1 MNGHCDVIG
10 GAIVTT
16 TEKLSKEIQF
26 LLNGMD
32 TNASPFDSWLVL
44 SGIKTLPVRMDRH
57 AESSMKIARY
67 LDEHPRV
74 KEVFYPGLPS
84 HPGHEIAKKKQMDAV
99 EWFHLKSRGKSRNSL
114 GNWKYSMVKSL
125 GRADSLVEHAATM
138 SHASMNGEA
147 RIKAGITDDLIRLS
161 IGLEDVEDL
170 IGDLEKALG

>member
-1 MNGHCDVIG
+1 MKYLTVCDNTFSTPPYFLRPIEYGIDLVLHSTTKYMNGHCDVIG

-114 GNWKYSMVKSL
+114 GNWKYS
-125 GRADSLVEHAATM
+125 
-138 SHASMNGEA
+138 
-147 RIKAGITDDLIRLS
+147 IW
-161 IGLEDVEDL
+161 
-170 IGDLEKALG
+170 

>member
-84 HPGHEIAKKKQMDAV
+84 HPGHEIAKKNRWMR
-99 EWFHLKSRGKSRNSL
+99 WSGF
-114 GNWKYSMVKSL
+114 
-125 GRADSLVEHAATM
+125 
-138 SHASMNGEA
+138 
-147 RIKAGITDDLIRLS
+147 I
-161 IGLEDVEDL
+161 
-170 IGDLEKALG
+170 